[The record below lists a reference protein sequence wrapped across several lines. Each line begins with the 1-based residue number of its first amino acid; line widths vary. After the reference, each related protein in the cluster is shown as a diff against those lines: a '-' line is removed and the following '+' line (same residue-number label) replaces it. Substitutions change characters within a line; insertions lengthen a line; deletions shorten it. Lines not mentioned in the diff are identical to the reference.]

1 MPSFKERLKA
11 KAEAVQVREV
21 EAARLGAMPLDELAA
36 MLMPAFGPD
45 QKKADSSWVNPGKRG
60 GTNEELLLDLIP
72 RPYEVFPI
80 RPKPWSL
87 LRARVLEAVQVLEH
101 AGLVYV
107 LWISEQGGRHWNAT
121 EAGLAALANNN
132 VRQRIQGSRAPRP
145 QHRRLRRFR
154 PPSDCRSWRH
164 CVPPGRSATNNTR
177 QAGEI
182 IENVKYLGVAG

>member
-1 MPSFKERLKA
+1 MPSFKEKLKA

-45 QKKADSSWVNPGKRG
+45 QKKADSSWVNPGNRG
-60 GTNEELLLDLIP
+60 GTNEELLLDWL
-72 RPYEVFPI
+72 RRTYEVFPI

-121 EAGLAALANNN
+121 EAGLAALANND
-132 VRQRIQGSRAPRP
+132 VRQRIQGSPGASAAAPLAPPVSTAERLQKLETLRA
-145 QHRRLRRFR
+145 
-154 PPSDCRSWRH
+154 
-164 CVPPGRSATNNTR
+164 
-177 QAGEI
+177 AGAITDTEYTAKRAQI
-182 IENVKYLGVAG
+182 IDEL